1 MGDFNF
7 NCVLWRITIC
17 AFGGGPPAGILA
29 SLAAIGSRGGD
40 SGEARNRA
48 CEPLKPRARHHV
60 IRVAGTSR
68 CSLSHDVTPR
78 DGTGAVAKV
87 MRDRGLRPW
96 GHSPAASSDPSTA
109 DTTAKAVVRPTRP
122 EPAFG
127 PNRARS
133 RCSIGGRGHCHGHT
147 RAGSGRTQARRDIG
161 GRCRRIQSAHGH
173 R

>member
-1 MGDFNF
+1 MLVN
-7 NCVLWRITIC
+7 
-17 AFGGGPPAGILA
+17 GGAGRVPPAGILA

-109 DTTAKAVVRPTRP
+109 QPKPSL
-122 EPAFG
+122 G
-127 PNRARS
+127 PHDLSPLLAP
-133 RCSIGGRGHCHGHT
+133 IALGLGV
-147 RAGSGRTQARRDIG
+147 A
-161 GRCRRIQSAHGH
+161 
-173 R
+173 